1 MENGCGRGD
10 LAVNVKDELK
20 KINKRLSEIESKIKR
35 MGVENYKSPAFK
47 LLIAEESE
55 LIKKKYRLE
64 KKLTDNP

>member
-64 KKLTDNP
+64 KEAH